1 MLMNKDA
8 MNLVNKGTTMKK
20 ICLIFVL
27 LLNAFALQL
36 DEISSTMQ
44 KNINASLKFLQ
55 DNKEDKKQAA
65 NEIFKLFDSIID
77 YKLMAKLSLS
87 KNYFKLNPKE
97 QEKFTTAFEASLKK
111 SFTDKLSLYKDQVL
125 KVKNGELKN
134 EKRYFLTT
142 SMLIDGEEKNII
154 FKFYNDNNNWLIYD
168 VDVLGVSIVQTYRS
182 QFGDILENSDFN
194 TLIKKLETVNI
205 Q

>member
-1 MLMNKDA
+1 M
-8 MNLVNKGTTMKK
+8 VIYRMKK
-20 ICLIFVL
+20 KIFLILALFF
-27 LLNAFALQL
+27 NAFALQL

-44 KNINASLKFLQ
+44 KNIDASLKLLQ
-55 DNKEDKKQAA
+55 DSKEDKKQAA
-65 NEIFKLFDSIID
+65 DRIFKLFDSIID

-87 KNYFKLNPKE
+87 KNYSKLNPKE
-97 QEKFTTAFEASLKK
+97 QEKFTTAFETSLKK

-142 SMLIDGEEKNII
+142 SMVVDGEEKNII

-182 QFGDILENSDFN
+182 QFGDILANQGFDA
-194 TLIKKLETVNI
+194 LLQKLESIVI
-205 Q
+205 E

>member
-1 MLMNKDA
+1 
-8 MNLVNKGTTMKK
+8 MKK
-20 ICLIFVL
+20 IFLILALFF
-27 LLNAFALQL
+27 NAFALQL

-44 KNINASLKFLQ
+44 KNIDSSLKLLQ
-55 DNKEDKKQAA
+55 DSKEDKKQAA
-65 NEIFKLFDSIID
+65 DGIFKLFDSIID

-87 KNYFKLNPKE
+87 KNYSKLNSKE

-142 SMLIDGEEKNII
+142 SMVVDGEEKNII

-182 QFGDILENSDFN
+182 QFGDILANQGFDA
-194 TLIKKLETVNI
+194 LLQKLESIVI
-205 Q
+205 E

>member
-1 MLMNKDA
+1 
-8 MNLVNKGTTMKK
+8 MKK
-20 ICLIFVL
+20 IFLILVL
-27 LLNAFALQL
+27 FFNAFALQL

-44 KNINASLKFLQ
+44 KNIDASLKLLQ
-55 DNKEDKKQAA
+55 DSKEGKKQVADG
-65 NEIFKLFDSIID
+65 IFKLFDSIID

-87 KNYFKLNPKE
+87 KNYSKLNPKE

-142 SMLIDGEEKNII
+142 SMVVDGEEKNII

-168 VDVLGVSIVQTYRS
+168 IDVLGVSIVQTYRS
-182 QFGDILENSDFN
+182 QFGDILANQGFDA
-194 TLIKKLETVNI
+194 LLQKLESIVI
-205 Q
+205 E